1 MLLLIIP
8 NIFNKITLKK
18 ILPRAMRRST
28 TSYNK
33 IWVID
38 IVYSSF
44 EEKRYGW
51 THIDKFTARHDML
64 YDEEYDLQSAKKYL
78 FAKKHTILA

>member
-1 MLLLIIP
+1 MWV
-8 NIFNKITLKK
+8 
-18 ILPRAMRRST
+18 
-28 TSYNK
+28 YN
-33 IWVID
+33 
-38 IVYSSF
+38 SF

>member
-1 MLLLIIP
+1 MHVCA
-8 NIFNKITLKK
+8 F
-18 ILPRAMRRST
+18 
-28 TSYNK
+28 YNK

-38 IVYSSF
+38 TWVYSSF

-64 YDEEYDLQSAKKYL
+64 YIWWRVW
-78 FAKKHTILA
+78 FAKRKEIFIYKETYNSYLDLEQ